1 MLVAHITDT
10 HITTPGNLFYGI
22 VDTAVCLER
31 AVAALNCLDPPPDL
45 TVITGDLVDGG
56 TPDEYAHLRSLLRPL
71 RMPVFVIPGN
81 HDAREPMREA
91 FASDGYLPRQD
102 FLHYVIED
110 HALRIVALD
119 TLVPG
124 KVGGALCEK
133 RLHWLDRT
141 LAAAP
146 DKPTL
151 VLMHHPPFVTGVD
164 QMDKH
169 GFDGRAAL
177 AEIVLR
183 HPQIERILCGHL
195 HRAIESRF
203 AGAIVGT
210 APSTAHQL
218 VLDLRP
224 GASLS
229 FAMEPPCYQLHHWRE
244 GASVVTHTAAIGDWP
259 PYSFS
264 KPASQSKP
272 ALTE

>member
-1 MLVAHITDT
+1 
-10 HITTPGNLFYGI
+10 
-22 VDTAVCLER
+22 
-31 AVAALNCLDPPPDL
+31 
-45 TVITGDLVDGG
+45 
-56 TPDEYAHLRSLLRPL
+56 
-71 RMPVFVIPGN
+71 
-81 HDAREPMREA
+81 
-91 FASDGYLPRQD
+91 
-102 FLHYVIED
+102 
-110 HALRIVALD
+110 LRIVALD

-141 LAAAP
+141 LAAVP

-177 AEIVLR
+177 AKIVLR

-203 AGAIVGT
+203 AGASVGT

-229 FAMEPPCYQLHHWRE
+229 FAKEPPCYQLHHWRE
-244 GASVVTHTAAIGDWP
+244 GASLVTHTAAIGDWP

-264 KPASQSKP
+264 KPAAKP
-272 ALTE
+272 APTE